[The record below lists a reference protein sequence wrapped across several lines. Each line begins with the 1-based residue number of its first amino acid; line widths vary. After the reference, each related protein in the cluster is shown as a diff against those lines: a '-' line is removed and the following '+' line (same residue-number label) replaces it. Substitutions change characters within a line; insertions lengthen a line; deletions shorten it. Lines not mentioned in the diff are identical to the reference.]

1 MELEVLLQSQIEEE
15 TLSLQEGDE
24 EYQEEDNGRKY
35 SS

>member
-1 MELEVLLQSQIEEE
+1 MELKVLLQSQIEEE